1 MARPC
6 SNDLRERVAAA
17 VASGRRCREVATLF
31 KVSVASVV
39 KWSQRQRA
47 TGSAAAKRM
56 GGHRK
61 RLLEPH
67 RALVIERLTAVPDL
81 TLKALVAELGERG
94 ITTCPVS
101 VWRLVRSEGMSFK
114 KKPVRRGAGAAS
126 GRQMARA
133 VEEVSGPASSPTP
146 RLHRRDLGE
155 NQHGADPRLVAAR
168 PKARCARSVRQMAH
182 AHLSCR
188 TSPRP
193 DRRALRARRADQR

>member
-1 MARPC
+1 MARPY

-17 VASGRRCREVATLF
+17 VASGRSCREVATLF
-31 KVSVASVV
+31 GVSVASVV
-39 KWSQRQRA
+39 KWSQRQWA

-81 TLKALVAELGERG
+81 TLKALVAELAERG
-94 ITTCPVS
+94 ITTCRVS

-126 GRQMARA
+126 GRQTARA
-133 VEEVSGPASSPTP
+133 VEEVSG
-146 RLHRRDLGE
+146 
-155 NQHGADPRLVAAR
+155 AA
-168 PKARCARSVRQMAH
+168 
-182 AHLSCR
+182 
-188 TSPRP
+188 
-193 DRRALRARRADQR
+193 